1 MGKRKLW
8 IWAAVVFFAAA
19 SLLSDSKRPGK
30 LDLEELMSGL
40 PGFQDQFDSYQPQKS
55 AIQELQSGS
64 EFVRIKVFFRFNC
77 STSQEL
83 VPAFIKIMDSVDNP
97 YYESDYISLTDD
109 KSQWESDSG
118 EYTIA
123 ETPTFIL
130 FKDNEELGRIVENPL
145 DSLEQDLVEI
155 LQAPPPSDYSL
166 DYDFFM
172 NNYHADLDVNCSE
185 CHLPY

>member
-1 MGKRKLW
+1 
-8 IWAAVVFFAAA
+8 
-19 SLLSDSKRPGK
+19 
-30 LDLEELMSGL
+30 MSGL
-40 PGFQDQFDSYQPQKS
+40 PGFHDQFDSYHPQKS
-55 AIQELQSGS
+55 AIQQLQSWS

-83 VPAFIKIMDSVDNP
+83 VPAFIKIMDAVDNP
-97 YYESDYISLTDD
+97 YFESEYISLSDD
-109 KSQWESDSG
+109 ESQWESDSG

-130 FKDNEELGRIVENPL
+130 FRENEELGRIVENPL

-155 LQAPPPSDYSL
+155 LQAPTPSDYSL

-185 CHLPY
+185 CHLP